1 MATAYPTPHRDLP
14 SALELAARLGAR
26 MDGIPFDPPADH
38 DRLAAV
44 LILLY
49 DRNGTPHVVLTKRA
63 DTLEHHPGQ
72 ISLPGGRWETADG
85 DLGATALRETHEEL
99 GVAPDSV
106 RLVGR
111 MSDELTMVSG
121 FVVTPFVGVS
131 PVTLQPVPS
140 EREIAR
146 VLQIPL
152 AALLAADEALPASP
166 DVVSLRYPLMGEDVW
181 GATAR
186 ILHAFSGVVRA
197 ALRDPISVDSR

>member
-1 MATAYPTPHRDLP
+1 MSTAHPTPHRQLP
-14 SALELAARLGAR
+14 PALELAERIGAL
-26 MDGIPFDPPADH
+26 IQAVPIDPPIAH

-49 DRNGTPHVVLTKRA
+49 EHDDVPHLVLTKRT

-72 ISLPGGRWETADG
+72 IALPGGRWETSDG
-85 DLGATALRETHEEL
+85 ELGTTALRETHEEL
-99 GVAPDSV
+99 GVPRESI

-111 MSDELTMVSG
+111 MGDELTMVSG
-121 FVVTPFVGVS
+121 FVVAPFVGVS
-131 PVTLQPVPS
+131 RVALRPVPS

-152 AALLAADEALPASP
+152 SDLLDADDALPASP

-186 ILHAFSGVVRA
+186 ILHAFSGLVRA
-197 ALRDPISVDSR
+197 VLEDPVG